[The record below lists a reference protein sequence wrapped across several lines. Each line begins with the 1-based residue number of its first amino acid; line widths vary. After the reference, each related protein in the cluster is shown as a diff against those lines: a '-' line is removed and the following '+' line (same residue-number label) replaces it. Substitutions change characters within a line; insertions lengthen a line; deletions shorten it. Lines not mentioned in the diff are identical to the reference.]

1 MQSQGK
7 KNKQQVVKEVGGCVR
22 MRGQEERGSGGR
34 VGLQLLK
41 AEAPSRHP
49 TGIQKQNLTD
59 QEKGVISSLSVCEG
73 ADFFKT
79 RW

>member
-41 AEAPSRHP
+41 AEANA
-49 TGIQKQNLTD
+49 QKGRL
-59 QEKGVISSLSVCEG
+59 LM
-73 ADFFKT
+73 
-79 RW
+79 

>member
-1 MQSQGK
+1 MRGELLRLFKPEMPRTPVPCYFCFCNERQVRRMQSQGK

-41 AEAPSRHP
+41 AEANA
-49 TGIQKQNLTD
+49 QK
-59 QEKGVISSLSVCEG
+59 
-73 ADFFKT
+73 
-79 RW
+79 